1 MSRMKEER
9 LFNKVNELSKKWC
22 FYLILFI
29 ILFLPSIATQCTS
42 FSFLFWMIQFEGL
55 TFFEFCYIIIL

>member
-9 LFNKVNELSKKWC
+9 LFNKVNELSKKWW

-29 ILFLPSIATQCTS
+29 ILFLPSIATKTAKERTP
-42 FSFLFWMIQFEGL
+42 LAD
-55 TFFEFCYIIIL
+55 